1 VLASGSRHVCE
12 LRESETPL
20 GENRNGL
27 RAGGDARS
35 RLPPARH
42 PDTAARRRPR
52 PRSPGNVAAAGT
64 GVREVAANAPIAV
77 AIGGGSERARGNGR
91 EGREG
96 GVMGAVTD
104 TVEWR
109 VLYRLWEF
117 QRSPFGVLLS
127 RHWCGDLRRMISLH
141 FIEHRVIMKR
151 SYLISSLFIYLLHPK
166 KNVSCF

>member
-1 VLASGSRHVCE
+1 
-12 LRESETPL
+12 
-20 GENRNGL
+20 
-27 RAGGDARS
+27 
-35 RLPPARH
+35 
-42 PDTAARRRPR
+42 
-52 PRSPGNVAAAGT
+52 
-64 GVREVAANAPIAV
+64 
-77 AIGGGSERARGNGR
+77 
-91 EGREG
+91 
-96 GVMGAVTD
+96 MGAVTD